1 MVMKGA
7 RIWPVISVTGDPHL
21 PVKQCQQ
28 GMTLLE
34 LMLVLLII
42 GLLSAAAVLT
52 LPSDN
57 DERDMRQLSE
67 RLVSYFRY
75 ARQEAVFTGTS
86 HGILWQGGRPLLVKR
101 STSGWDIQ
109 DDSRLSS
116 LHNAASRY
124 PMFLERSKQLLDLS
138 QDYQTPQI
146 LFTNDGQVSPFVLI
160 IRGKEGRELSLNDSL
175 TLEQAE

>member
-1 MVMKGA
+1 MILA
-7 RIWPVISVTGDPHL
+7 TGDQHL
-21 PVKQCQQ
+21 PVKQFQR

-67 RLVSYFRY
+67 RMVSYFRY
-75 ARQEAVFTGTS
+75 VRQEAVFTGTS
-86 HGILWQGGRPLLVKR
+86 HGILWQGGKPLLVKR
-101 STSGWDIQ
+101 TTSGWDIQ
-109 DDSRLSS
+109 SDSRLSE
-116 LHNAASRY
+116 LQAAASRY
-124 PMFLERSKQLLDLS
+124 PMFLEQSKKLLDLS
-138 QDYQTPQI
+138 QDYQSPQI

-160 IRGKEGRELSLNDSL
+160 IRGAEGRELTLNDSL
-175 TLEQAE
+175 TLEQPQ